1 LSGTFLQKLVVIERS
16 KQHQGGTGFMPKQN
30 KNSGSGKDGPP
41 SQGKKGGK
49 GGTQSTGARS
59 GGSSGSSGN
68 K

>member
-1 LSGTFLQKLVVIERS
+1 LQKLVVIERS

-41 SQGKKGGK
+41 RQGEKGGK

-59 GGSSGSSGN
+59 GGSKSGGSSGSSGN

>member
-1 LSGTFLQKLVVIERS
+1 LQKLVVIERL

-41 SQGKKGGK
+41 RQGEKGGK